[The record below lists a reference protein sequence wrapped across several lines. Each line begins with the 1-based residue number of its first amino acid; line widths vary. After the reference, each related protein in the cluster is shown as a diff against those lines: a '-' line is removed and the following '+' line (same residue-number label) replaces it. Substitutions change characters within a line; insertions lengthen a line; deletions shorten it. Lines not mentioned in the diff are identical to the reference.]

1 MADMTRQK
9 RPSFSMASWRAIAL
23 MTVESM
29 PMWSAA
35 TRSMS
40 MACWATPRKKLP
52 PPTTMP
58 IWQPRAC
65 TAAISAAILWMKMAS
80 MPKPLPA
87 AKASPEILRRI
98 LLYMSELSIAC
109 AIEKVGRLN
118 SLGFTDGLVQLWSH
132 WRDCAQLCKVCWVL
146 QCAGKTYQ
154 SPGGKIHVDESTFD
168 GFDGWAGSGDGSDD
182 SAGRCSGAAP
192 CLSACAKRFACGTT
206 LSERWMGVGTGE

>member
-23 MTVESM
+23 MTVESI

-58 IWQPRAC
+58 IWQPRAW

-98 LLYMSELSIAC
+98 LLYMSELSIAWEIGKAVSDGWAMC
-109 AIEKVGRLN
+109 FSRFLGDGEKLCTTLHIRMGICRVGIAEWTPRSQGEL
-118 SLGFTDGLVQLWSH
+118 FYV
-132 WRDCAQLCKVCWVL
+132 
-146 QCAGKTYQ
+146 Y
-154 SPGGKIHVDESTFD
+154 ESAFD
-168 GFDGWAGSGDGSDD
+168 GFSGWAGGG
-182 SAGRCSGAAP
+182 CGA
-192 CLSACAKRFACGTT
+192 SN
-206 LSERWMGVGTGE
+206 